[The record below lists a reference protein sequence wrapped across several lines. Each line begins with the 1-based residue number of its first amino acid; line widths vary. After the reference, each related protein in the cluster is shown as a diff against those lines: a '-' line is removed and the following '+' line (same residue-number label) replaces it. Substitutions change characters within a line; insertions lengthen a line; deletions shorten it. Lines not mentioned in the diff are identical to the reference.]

1 MDKLSELL
9 KYIHKTNPGMTMDD
23 LVKKLNENS
32 TCAIALFAI
41 SCAYNK

>member
-9 KYIHKTNPGMTMDD
+9 KYIHKTNPDMTMDD
-23 LVKKLNENS
+23 LVEKLNENS